1 MSGVLDGRTALVTGG
16 SRGIGRAVVER
27 LARDGATVTF
37 CYRADEGA
45 AEQVLASV
53 TAAGGRARAVQ
64 ADLAEPGAAAR
75 LWDAAEAFAAP
86 LNILVNNAG
95 IGVVRPLAELSDED
109 YERVMQVNVRAV
121 FEALREAS
129 RRMPDGGRI
138 VNVSTVNTVLPAP
151 GISLYAASKGA
162 VEQLTII
169 AAHELGERGIT
180 VNTVSPGATDTDMLS
195 DHNSPEGKEMM
206 REMSPLGR
214 LGQPEDVADVIAFL
228 VGPDGRWMTAQNLRA
243 GGGIR

>member
-27 LARDGATVTF
+27 LARDGAAVTF
-37 CYRADEGA
+37 GFRTGERAAGEVVA
-45 AEQVLASV
+45 RVL
-53 TAAGGRARAVQ
+53 AAGGRATAVR

-75 LWDAAEAFAAP
+75 LWDAADEFAGP
-86 LNILVNNAG
+86 VGILVNNAG
-95 IGVVRPLAELSDED
+95 IGVVRALAELSDED
-109 YERVMQVNVRAV
+109 YERVMQINVRAV
-121 FEALREAS
+121 FEALREAA

-138 VNVSTVNTVLPAP
+138 VNVSTVNTVLPGP

-162 VEQLTII
+162 VEQLTVI
-169 AAHELGERGIT
+169 AAHELGARGIT
-180 VNTVSPGATDTDMLS
+180 VNTVSPGATDTDMLRE
-195 DHNSPEGKEMM
+195 HNSSAGRETM
-206 REMSPLGR
+206 RRMSPLGR

-228 VGPDGRWMTAQNLRA
+228 AGPDGRWMTAQNLRA